1 MCIYRG
7 LESRVNERSTPYICL
22 AIMIVF
28 NCLLNVSLS
37 FLYLAACWVF
47 NIGLDLLMWSISLS
61 MSLVFVSALSITS
74 EVKCVDLVFKEFLLV
89 HLYRRFFLS
98 CFFAVMFFHTMKY
111 YTFCDSDVLGS
122 TCFASNF
129 VDHM

>member
-7 LESRVNERSTPYICL
+7 LESRINERSTPYICL

-28 NCLLNVSLS
+28 NYLLNVSLS

-61 MSLVFVSALSITS
+61 MSLVLVSALSITS
-74 EVKCVDLVFKEFLLV
+74 KSSALIWCSGNSSL
-89 HLYRRFFLS
+89 
-98 CFFAVMFFHTMKY
+98 CICIAFFHTMKY

-122 TCFASNF
+122 CFASYF